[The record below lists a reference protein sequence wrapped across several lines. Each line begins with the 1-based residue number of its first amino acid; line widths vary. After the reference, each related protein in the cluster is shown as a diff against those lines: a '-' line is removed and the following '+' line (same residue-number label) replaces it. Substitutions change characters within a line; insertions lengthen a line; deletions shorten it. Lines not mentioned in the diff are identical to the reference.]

1 MENIYAIWIHRVYA
15 FLFPPSTEM
24 KGLWYPEPKLCF
36 CLFLS
41 SIFKEISW
49 SCLGRQAQE
58 GGREKERTCLYLN
71 GYSVLWK
78 LFSPMFSISEEG
90 VLLFRVPVKNL
101 LTSLLWQH
109 TVSCSHGCC
118 VQILLS
124 TYLDLKWVTLVGVNS
139 ERVAFI
145 IKICTALPLRPSL
158 CVIQKF
164 SRGRSL
170 VQRNCKIKAKLEGN
184 VQWRGWISGSRLC
197 FARNTSV
204 EMYIKSSRGF
214 CFKL

>member
-1 MENIYAIWIHRVYA
+1 MSWKT
-15 FLFPPSTEM
+15 ST
-24 KGLWYPEPKLCF
+24 
-36 CLFLS
+36 
-41 SIFKEISW
+41 
-49 SCLGRQAQE
+49 
-58 GGREKERTCLYLN
+58 GGREGRGKNLLV
-71 GYSVLWK
+71 SKWLLSALK

-90 VLLFRVPVKNL
+90 VLLFRVPVKNP

-158 CVIQKF
+158 CIIQKF

-170 VQRNCKIKAKLEGN
+170 VQRNIKER
-184 VQWRGWISGSRLC
+184 QSIRREC
-197 FARNTSV
+197 SV
-204 EMYIKSSRGF
+204 EGLD
-214 CFKL
+214 FKKWTVLLELHQWKFI